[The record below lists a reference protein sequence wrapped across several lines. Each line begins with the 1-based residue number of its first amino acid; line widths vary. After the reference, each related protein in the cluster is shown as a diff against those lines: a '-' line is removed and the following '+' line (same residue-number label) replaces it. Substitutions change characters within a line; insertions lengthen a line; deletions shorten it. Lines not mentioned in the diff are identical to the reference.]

1 MKKILSKIDGVWALA
16 LCSLL
21 WSTGG
26 LLIKFINASSFSIA
40 GMRSFIALAVFML
53 ILRRPP
59 VWFVK
64 NSYGAVDRRATFFMW
79 LAGICYSATM
89 ILYCMANKLTTAA
102 NTILLQYTNPVYI
115 ILFGPLI
122 LGEKNSRKD
131 YFTAAGVIA
140 GIILF
145 FAGDVQGGN
154 LLGNVLAALSGVTF
168 GFCTIFMRI
177 QKAGGSQNSFMI
189 AHFLT
194 ACFGLP
200 FAVAQGGLHDGKSV
214 AAIFAIGIF
223 QMAFATLLY
232 SKGIVRVKALSASI
246 ISMIEPLMNP
256 VWVMIFA
263 GEVPSLTCVIGGVII
278 LGCILLRE
286 AIKTPQS

>member
-1 MKKILSKIDGVWALA
+1 MQKILEKIDGVFALV
-16 LCSLL
+16 LCALL

-26 LLIKFINASSFSIA
+26 LLIKFINASSFAIA
-40 GMRSFIALAVFML
+40 GMRSLIALVVFML
-53 ILRRPP
+53 VLRRLP
-59 VWFVK
+59 VFVVK
-64 NSYGAVDRRATFFMW
+64 NIYGAVDRRATFFMW
-79 LAGICYSATM
+79 LSGICYSATM

-102 NTILLQYTNPVYI
+102 NTILLQYTNPIYI

-122 LGEKNSRKD
+122 LGEKNSKKD
-131 YFTAAGVIA
+131 YFTAFGVIL

-145 FAGDVQGGN
+145 FSGDIDGGN
-154 LLGNVLAALSGVTF
+154 LLGNILAALSGVTF

-177 QKAGGSQNSFMI
+177 QKAGGSENSFMI

-200 FAVAQGGLHDGKSV
+200 FAIMQGGLHDCKSIF
-214 AAIFAIGIF
+214 AILAIGIF

-232 SKGIVRVKALSASI
+232 SKGIAKVKALSASI

-263 GEVPSLTCVIGGVII
+263 NEVPSLTCIIGGSII

-286 AIKTPQS
+286 VVKVPKE